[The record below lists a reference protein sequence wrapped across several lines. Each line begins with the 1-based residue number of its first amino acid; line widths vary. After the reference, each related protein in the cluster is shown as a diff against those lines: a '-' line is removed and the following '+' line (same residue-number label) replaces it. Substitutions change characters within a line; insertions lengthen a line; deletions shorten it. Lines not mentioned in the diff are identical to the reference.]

1 MDNAKVLYERPLPGG
16 GYVQVGEEKESAQ
29 ENGGPEGVVH
39 RVHLA
44 VERRGDPAR
53 RSGHEPPVIVTAEGG
68 SLTLLLRRLVGIAS
82 DNVEVAKQLLRR
94 AGGRA
99 RF

>member
-1 MDNAKVLYERPLPGG
+1 MDKAKVLYERPLPGG
-16 GYVQVGEEKESAQ
+16 GYVQVGEEEDSAQESAQ
-29 ENGGPEGVVH
+29 HAVIH

-44 VERRGDPAR
+44 VERRRDPAR
-53 RSGHEPPVIVTAEGG
+53 RAGHDPPVIVTEEGG
-68 SLTLLLRRLVGIAS
+68 SLTLLLRRLLVIAS
-82 DNVEVAKQLLRR
+82 DNVEVAKGLLIR

>member
-1 MDNAKVLYERPLPGG
+1 MDKTKVLYERPLPGG
-16 GYVQVGEEKESAQ
+16 GYVQVEEESDGAT
-29 ENGGPEGVVH
+29 EKAPDAAIH

-44 VERRGDPAR
+44 VERRSNPAR
-53 RSGHEPPVIVTAEGG
+53 RAGHDPPVIVTEEGG
-68 SLTLLLRRLVGIAS
+68 SLTLLLRRLVAIAS
-82 DNVEVAKQLLRR
+82 SNVEVAKGLLMR